1 MSVLSWGAVMI
12 WIEIAALI
20 ALQIQDGYRALK
32 VFQQCHYHI
41 DRYRDWIIERISL
54 AAAVR
59 RIAHYLPFLLFLL
72 VKDAQARSGSII
84 CIILIYLS
92 MKLRAVKTGGAS
104 LRFTARARRLIIV
117 LLAADA
123 AVTAFIRTQLSI
135 ELYICLIPL
144 LWTLPWILLPA
155 AACIVFPLEHLIQS
169 VYMKDAKLRLAGCR
183 GLCVVGIGGSYGKT
197 SVKQIA
203 YALLSK
209 ERYTLKTPH
218 SYNNRMGISRT
229 IRSRL
234 DPLHEVFLCEMGA
247 DHRGELHGLMRFV
260 QPDITVLTAIGPQH
274 LQTFGSMDNIVRE
287 KMRMV
292 EDLREDGCA
301 ILNIDNPYIREWK
314 RENPCQIITFGRS
327 QEADV
332 RIKDVRYDL
341 HGAHFT
347 LCIDGEKT
355 AFDTKLLG
363 ECNIYNIAAAVALA
377 RKLGIG
383 MSAIQHAVSELGY
396 VEHRLEM
403 KLHRDMV
410 LIDDAFNANPEGAA
424 AACDVLAQMPGW
436 RILVT
441 PGMIDLGEQQE
452 QFNHCLGTHAASCAD
467 EVILVGGKQVQP
479 LRQGLV
485 EGGFDEDRIRQ
496 VMTMQEAFACFE
508 QSPHAD
514 KVVLI
519 ENDVPDVLN
528 R

>member
-1 MSVLSWGAVMI
+1 
-12 WIEIAALI
+12 
-20 ALQIQDGYRALK
+20 
-32 VFQQCHYHI
+32 
-41 DRYRDWIIERISL
+41 
-54 AAAVR
+54 
-59 RIAHYLPFLLFLL
+59 
-72 VKDAQARSGSII
+72 
-84 CIILIYLS
+84 
-92 MKLRAVKTGGAS
+92 
-104 LRFTARARRLIIV
+104 
-117 LLAADA
+117 
-123 AVTAFIRTQLSI
+123 
-135 ELYICLIPL
+135 
-144 LWTLPWILLPA
+144 
-155 AACIVFPLEHLIQS
+155 
-169 VYMKDAKLRLAGCR
+169 
-183 GLCVVGIGGSYGKT
+183 
-197 SVKQIA
+197 
-203 YALLSK
+203 
-209 ERYTLKTPH
+209 
-218 SYNNRMGISRT
+218 
-229 IRSRL
+229 
-234 DPLHEVFLCEMGA
+234 
-247 DHRGELHGLMRFV
+247 
-260 QPDITVLTAIGPQH
+260 
-274 LQTFGSMDNIVRE
+274 
-287 KMRMV
+287 MV

-347 LCIDGEKT
+347 LCIDGEET

-363 ECNIYNIAAAVALA
+363 ECNIYNIAAAVTLA

-403 KLHRDMV
+403 KLHQDMV

-424 AACDVLAQMPGW
+424 AACVVLAQMPGW

-452 QFNHCLGTHAASCAD
+452 QFNRCLGTHAASCAD

>member
-1 MSVLSWGAVMI
+1 MPSSGL
-12 WIEIAALI
+12 
-20 ALQIQDGYRALK
+20 R
-32 VFQQCHYHI
+32 
-41 DRYRDWIIERISL
+41 
-54 AAAVR
+54 AAA
-59 RIAHYLPFLLFLL
+59 
-72 VKDAQARSGSII
+72 GSV
-84 CIILIYLS
+84 S
-92 MKLRAVKTGGAS
+92 WAS
-104 LRFTARARRLIIV
+104 
-117 LLAADA
+117 AA
-123 AVTAFIRTQLSI
+123 
-135 ELYICLIPL
+135 
-144 LWTLPWILLPA
+144 
-155 AACIVFPLEHLIQS
+155 
-169 VYMKDAKLRLAGCR
+169 
-183 GLCVVGIGGSYGKT
+183 SYGKT

-203 YALLSK
+203 YALPPSK

-218 SYNNRMGISRT
+218 SYSDRMGISRT

-247 DHRGELHGLMRFV
+247 DHRGELLHAADAFCPAGHHGADGHRSAAI
-260 QPDITVLTAIGPQH
+260 PADIRLHGQH
-274 LQTFGSMDNIVRE
+274 RAG
-287 KMRMV
+287 
-292 EDLREDGCA
+292 EDAHGGRSARGWLRHLEYRQSVYPGMEA
-301 ILNIDNPYIREWK
+301 GKPR
-314 RENPCQIITFGRS
+314 QIITFGRS

-347 LCIDGEKT
+347 LCIDGEET

-403 KLHRDMV
+403 KLHQDMV

-452 QFNHCLGTHAASCAD
+452 QFNRCLDTHAASCAD